1 MVNANSR
8 KPSARALPAA
18 VYESSPPLS
27 RTTASDTACVR
38 TPDVLVQLQLDPNR
52 QLVGKHPFRQR
63 LRIEDAMHP
72 RQMNRGGAANQRMP
86 CDHVAGELVIGAI
99 LDDKLDLVL
108 RAQPL
113 EIRPVVFR
121 DLAAAGALH

>member
-38 TPDVLVQLQLDPNR
+38 TPDVLVQLQLDADR
-52 QLVGKHPFRQR
+52 QLVGEHPFRQR
-63 LRIEDAMHP
+63 LRIADATYP
-72 RQMNRGGAANQRMP
+72 RQMNRRGAANELVP
-86 CDHVAGELVIGAI
+86 CDDVAGELVIGAI
-99 LDDKLDLVL
+99 LDDELDLVL
-108 RAQPL
+108 PTQSVQV
-113 EIRPVVFR
+113 RPVVLGGF
-121 DLAAAGALH
+121 